1 MSTTSLFVEL
11 IVSGIGTVAWLIL
24 LVFSVFGY
32 SWILGQKLTDLLTL
46 IPFLALVYVLGIIT
60 DHLAHHLYKKVFR
73 KFFCDLNKK
82 FCEQELDQH
91 SNYETIKN
99 KNEYVESVKVYVYTH
114 ASENTMERFEY
125 DRSRLRIARAW
136 GMNFV
141 FLTVSILIFAWTR
154 LPQVAVSTKVEI
166 SIFSIIFCG
175 LGAVFAFYTWRD
187 LTIWEYDQL
196 RRISNILETK
206 SSQKVG
212 S

>member
-32 SWILGQKLTDLLTL
+32 SWILGQKLTDLVTL

-60 DHLAHHLYKKVFR
+60 DHLAHHLYKRIFY
-73 KFFCDLNKK
+73 KFFCDLNKQ
-82 FCEQELDQH
+82 FREQDFDQH
-91 SNYETIKN
+91 KSYKNIKSNSD
-99 KNEYVESVKVYVYTH
+99 YVETVKVYVYTH

-136 GMNFV
+136 GINFV
-141 FLTVSILIFAWTR
+141 FLAVSSLIFAWTR
-154 LPQVAVSTKVEI
+154 LPQVAVSTKVAI

-175 LGAVFAFYTWRD
+175 LGAAFAFYTWRD
-187 LTIWEYDQL
+187 LTKWEYDQL

-206 SSQKVG
+206 NSQKG
-212 S
+212 NS

>member
-32 SWILGQKLTDLLTL
+32 SWILGQKLADLFTL

-60 DHLAHHLYKKVFR
+60 DHLAHHLYKRAFR
-73 KFFCDLNKK
+73 KFFLDLSKK
-82 FCEQELDQH
+82 FCGQELDQH
-91 SNYETIKN
+91 KNYETIRRN
-99 KNEYVESVKVYVYTH
+99 NDHVESVKAYVYTN

-136 GMNFV
+136 GINFV
-141 FLTVSILIFAWTR
+141 FLAVSILIFAWTR
-154 LPQVAVSTKVEI
+154 LPQVAISTKVEI

-175 LGAVFAFYTWRD
+175 LSAVFAFYTWRD
-187 LTIWEYDQL
+187 LTIWEYEQL
-196 RRISNILETK
+196 KRISNILEAK
-206 SSQKVG
+206 NSQKVD